1 MEELRP
7 LSVSLSQRL
16 SRRGVAA
23 RAMYSTGRRKKGVKE
38 GCAMRRAGSGC
49 IARSSLGEDRLLLI

>member
-1 MEELRP
+1 MSIMRTM
-7 LSVSLSQRL
+7 
-16 SRRGVAA
+16 AA